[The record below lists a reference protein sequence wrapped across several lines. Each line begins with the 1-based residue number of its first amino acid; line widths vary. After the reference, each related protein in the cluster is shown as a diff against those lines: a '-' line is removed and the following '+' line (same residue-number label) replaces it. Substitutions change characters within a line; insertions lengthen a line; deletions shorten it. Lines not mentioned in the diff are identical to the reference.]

1 MHSIENQIVD
11 SSFSAIIN
19 APIEQVDIPKWC
31 FTLPEKEYQG
41 CSPAHIAAGFTT
53 APDGTRMSINVETI
67 GGSLMVQHYLETL
80 GEKDHLILDSDSDV
94 FTPNGRVTIHET
106 RHPHDFTGNVAAEDM
121 CQPAI
126 ILDLLQPPAEIVD
139 SAKIVLDKIQEQR
152 VYPHSSQS
160 IPQFLEMQVVNIR
173 FDRAVATLQCH
184 IVWRG
189 NFIIVEIPHRDYS

>member
-53 APDGTRMSINVETI
+53 APDGKRMSINVETI

-94 FTPNGRVTIHET
+94 FTPNGRVTIHVTWELSVKKLDAGRCEFT
-106 RHPHDFTGNVAAEDM
+106 NRVRSYATDEMMASRPPRHPLRHLPDPAATD
-121 CQPAI
+121 
-126 ILDLLQPPAEIVD
+126 VD
-139 SAKIVLDKIQEQR
+139 CTQQGRNA
-152 VYPHSSQS
+152 P
-160 IPQFLEMQVVNIR
+160 IR
-173 FDRAVATLQCH
+173 CKH
-184 IVWRG
+184 
-189 NFIIVEIPHRDYS
+189 